1 MPMNRVQF
9 QPGMSL
15 REFQARYAT
24 ERQCRQAL
32 HEARWPYGFRC
43 PSCEGAEHSHFE
55 RAGRSYWQCT
65 ACREQTSLTS
75 GTVFEAS
82 KLALTTWF
90 LAM

>member
-65 ACREQTSLTS
+65 ACREQTNRGAFTS
-75 GTVFEAS
+75 R
-82 KLALTTWF
+82 KWH
-90 LAM
+90 